1 MRTIRF
7 GMLAAVASLSCAVA
21 GQAAEKIPAVGD
33 EAKDFEL
40 PDVTDKPVK
49 LSKLVEG
56 GPVVLI
62 VLRGYP
68 GYQCPLCNEQAADF
82 FNRAEKFR
90 EKKTR
95 VLFVYPGPADHLKR
109 YAEEFLAERKLPE
122 GYYLVTDSDFKFT
135 NDYGLRW
142 KEPKETAYPSTFV
155 IGTDRKVK
163 YVHTSKRHDG
173 RAKSEDVLKALE
185 GK

>member
-7 GMLAAVASLSCAVA
+7 GMLAAAALACAVA
-21 GQAAEKIPAVGD
+21 GRAAEKIPAVGD
-33 EAKDFEL
+33 VAKDFEL
-40 PDVTDKPVK
+40 PTVQGSTVK

-62 VLRGYP
+62 VLRGHP
-68 GYQCPLCNEQAADF
+68 GYQCPFCNEQAADF
-82 FNRAEKFR
+82 LNRAEKLR
-90 EKKTR
+90 AKKAS
-95 VLFVYPGPADHLKR
+95 VVFVYPGPADNVKK

-142 KEPKETAYPSTFV
+142 DEPKETAYPSTFV
-155 IGTDRKVK
+155 IGPDRKVK
-163 YVHTSKRHDG
+163 YVHTSKKHDG

>member
-7 GMLAAVASLSCAVA
+7 GMLAAVALSCAVA
-21 GQAAEKIPAVGD
+21 GRAAEKIPAVGD
-33 EAKDFEL
+33 VAKDFEL
-40 PDVTDKPVK
+40 PSVDGRPVK

-62 VLRGYP
+62 VLRGHP
-68 GYQCPLCNEQAADF
+68 GYQCPFCNEQAADF
-82 FNRAEKFR
+82 LNRAEKLQA
-90 EKKTR
+90 KKAK
-95 VLFVYPGPADHLKR
+95 VVFVYPGPADNVRK

-142 KEPKETAYPSTFV
+142 DEPKETAYPSTFV
-155 IGTDRKVK
+155 IGPDRKVK
-163 YVHTSKRHDG
+163 YVHTSKKHDG

>member
-1 MRTIRF
+1 MRAIRF
-7 GMLAAVASLSCAVA
+7 MMLAAATGLTCAVA
-21 GQAAEKIPAVGD
+21 VAAEKIPAVGD

-40 PDVTDKPVK
+40 PNVKDKPVK
-49 LSKLVEG
+49 LSKLIEG

-82 FNRAEKFR
+82 LNRADKF
-90 EKKTR
+90 KDKNAK
-95 VLFVYPGPADHLKR
+95 VVFVYPGPADNLKR
-109 YAEEFLAERKLPE
+109 YAAEFLAERMLPE
-122 GYYLVTDSDFKFT
+122 GYHLLTDSDFKLT
-135 NDYGLRW
+135 NSYGLRW
-142 KEPKETAYPSTFV
+142 NEPKETAYPSTFV

-163 YVHTSKRHDG
+163 FVHTSKKHDG

>member
-7 GMLAAVASLSCAVA
+7 GMLAAAAALACAVA
-21 GQAAEKIPAVGD
+21 GLTADKIPAVGD
-33 EAKDFEL
+33 EAKDFKL
-40 PDVTDKPVK
+40 PTVEDRPVT
-49 LSKLVEG
+49 LSKLIEG

-62 VLRGYP
+62 VLRGHP
-68 GYQCPLCNEQAADF
+68 GYQCPFCDEQAADF
-82 FNRAEKFR
+82 LNRAAKFQD
-90 EKKTR
+90 KKAR
-95 VLFVYPGPADHLKR
+95 VVFVYPGPADNLKR

-135 NDYGLRW
+135 TDYGLRW

-163 YVHTSKRHDG
+163 FVHTSKKHDG